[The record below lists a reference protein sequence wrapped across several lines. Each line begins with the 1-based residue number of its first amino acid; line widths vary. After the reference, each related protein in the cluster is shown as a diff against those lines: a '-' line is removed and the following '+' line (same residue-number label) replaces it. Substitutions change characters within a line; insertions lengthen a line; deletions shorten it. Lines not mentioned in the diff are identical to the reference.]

1 MKKKR
6 IYHTVKS
13 GGLFESEMTS
23 EALSGLDNPL
33 ERLTELI
40 DFEMFRPELE
50 TAVVNFEGKT
60 AAGRPRMDV
69 VMMFKT
75 LVLQRYYNLSDR
87 QAQYQITDRQSF
99 RKFLGISNVD
109 DVPDEKTIWSFRDK
123 LSKSGSF
130 DGLFALFKGH
140 LDSKGLSFREGK
152 IIDASFIEAPRNRN
166 TREENRKIKQGQ
178 GGSLWKDNPH
188 KKSHKD
194 IDARWTK
201 KRDETHYGYKVH
213 AKIDN
218 KTKLIEDHA
227 TTPANVHDS
236 NVVSQLLAGSDK
248 GQELYADSGYEG
260 REEVI
265 KRAGM
270 KPVIC
275 EKGHRG
281 HPLTDRQKAAN
292 REKSR
297 VRCRVEHVFGFIE
310 GSMGGSVLRSIGMVR
325 AKAHTALT
333 CLIYNMFRYVQI
345 CRYHR
350 SFLSA

>member
-1 MKKKR
+1 MK
-6 IYHTVKS
+6 S
-13 GGLFESEMTS
+13 NGLFESEMTGQ
-23 EALSGLDNPL
+23 ALSELENPL

-40 DFEMFRPELE
+40 DFELFRPELE
-50 TAVVNFEGKT
+50 AAVVNFEGKT

-69 VMMFKT
+69 VMMFKV

-99 RKFLGISNVD
+99 RKFLGINTVD
-109 DVPDEKTIWSFRDK
+109 DVPDEKTIWNFRDK
-123 LSKSGSF
+123 LCKSGSF
-130 DGLFALFKGH
+130 DRLFDMFKEH
-140 LDSKGLSFREGK
+140 LDSKGLSFQEGK
-152 IIDASFIEAPRNRN
+152 IIDASFVEAPRNRN
-166 TREENRKIKQGQ
+166 TREENYTIKQGQ

-201 KRDETHYGYKVH
+201 KRDEAHYGYKVH

-218 KTKLIEDHA
+218 KTKLIEAHA

-236 NVVSQLLAGSDK
+236 NVVSQLLDDSDR

-260 REEVI
+260 RGEVI

-275 EKGHRG
+275 EKGHRA
-281 HPLTDRQKAAN
+281 HPLTDRQKASN

-310 GSMGGSVLRSIGMVR
+310 GSMGGSLLRSIGMVR
-325 AKAHTALT
+325 AKAHAALT
-333 CLIYNMFRYVQI
+333 CLIYNMFRYIQI
-345 CRYHR
+345 CHYHPSLVEHR
-350 SFLSA
+350 DNCA